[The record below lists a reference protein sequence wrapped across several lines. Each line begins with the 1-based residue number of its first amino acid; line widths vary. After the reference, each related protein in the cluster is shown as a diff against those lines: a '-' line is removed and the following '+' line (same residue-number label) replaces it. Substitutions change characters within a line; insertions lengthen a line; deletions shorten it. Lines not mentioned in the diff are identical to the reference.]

1 MNDLIFIIGLGL
13 IFIGI
18 FLIILSVFLN
28 SKKEAK
34 SESGFVIVVWPFFV
48 AGGNEK
54 IVPILLILA
63 IILSI
68 ILFVL
73 FILKVFH

>member
-1 MNDLIFIIGLGL
+1 MDTLFLIGLGL

-34 SESGFVIVVWPFFV
+34 SESGFVIIVWPFFV

-68 ILFVL
+68 ILFAFFL
-73 FILKVFH
+73 LR

>member
-1 MNDLIFIIGLGL
+1 MDTLFLIGLGL

-28 SKKEAK
+28 SKKEVK

-48 AGGNEK
+48 AGGSEK

-68 ILFVL
+68 ILFAFFL
-73 FILKVFH
+73 LK

>member
-1 MNDLIFIIGLGL
+1 MESLFLIGLSL

-18 FLIILSVFLN
+18 FLIFLSIILH
-28 SKKEAK
+28 SKKEVK

-54 IVPILLILA
+54 IVPILLTLA

-68 ILFVL
+68 ILFAFFL
-73 FILKVFH
+73 LR

>member
-1 MNDLIFIIGLGL
+1 MESLFLIGLSL

-18 FLIILSVFLN
+18 FLIFLSIILH
-28 SKKEAK
+28 SKKEVK
-34 SESGFVIVVWPFFV
+34 SEGGFVIVVWPFFV

-54 IVPILLILA
+54 IVPILLTLA

-68 ILFVL
+68 ILFAFFL
-73 FILKVFH
+73 LR